1 MSHKKPATFIKP
13 RSRQRERLSASVL
26 SICLFVCLSVCL
38 SVCQR
43 IRGFRG
49 DALYKLM
56 IDIDIVAKMH
66 FLQN

>member
-26 SICLFVCLSVCL
+26 SICLFVCLSVC
-38 SVCQR
+38 QR